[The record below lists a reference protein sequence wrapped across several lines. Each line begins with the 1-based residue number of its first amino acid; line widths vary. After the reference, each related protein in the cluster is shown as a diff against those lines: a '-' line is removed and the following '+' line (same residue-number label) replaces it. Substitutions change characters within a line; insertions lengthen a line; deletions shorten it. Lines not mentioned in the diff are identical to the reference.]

1 MAPQTPAEGFKIG
14 LSVCQLFFLQ
24 KAENKDSSLRL
35 NNVVWSECATDVKIS
50 DFLFSNVLLSTIKTW
65 MLFLKNLLLSL
76 PVCSCRKGPFHC
88 LGWILVFSTG
98 SEVKQVITGCSPM
111 DLKATETK

>member
-24 KAENKDSSLRL
+24 KAENKDSSLL
-35 NNVVWSECATDVKIS
+35 FNNVVWSECAIDLKIS
-50 DFLFSNVLLSTIKTW
+50 DFLFSNVLLSTIKNW
-65 MLFLKNLLLSL
+65 MLLSL
-76 PVCSCRKGPFHC
+76 PVCSCRKGPFRC

-98 SEVKQVITGCSPM
+98 SEVKQVIIGCSLM
-111 DLKATETK
+111 DSKATETK